1 MKEGKKPLTDDEMKA
16 KLQLRRNREQEE
28 ARQKLHEAQKK
39 KDESVRSLVENAL
52 QTTERS
58 HNLIG
63 QDEKKLK
70 TE

>member
-52 QTTERS
+52 QATERS

-63 QDEKKLK
+63 QDEQKLK